1 MRFFHAS
8 LEPLVGA
15 VHVAEVRLAAGLGD
29 DLAVDDRRLAGD
41 APPRAVGVPVQ
52 RPLVGVLA
60 VGLAVGVEVGEPVQ
74 LGKAVGVVHRHHVH
88 LHLAELARER
98 DLRRRR
104 QVVRREDEHLV
115 AQEGVVEGA
124 KVVGRD
130 AAREVEA
137 GDLGAEAR
145 RQRADAERR
154 LGSGEGMHGRTS
166 LESVQ
171 GQMNPEP
178 PGALKQPTD
187 SGRNC
192 FGSQST
198 MSGNR
203 TTKAIVSRKTT

>member
-1 MRFFHAS
+1 MIVAWPVTRRH
-8 LEPLVGA
+8 EPSVCQYSVPLSGC
-15 VHVAEVRLAAGLGD
+15 LPSGL
-29 DLAVDDRRLAGD
+29 
-41 APPRAVGVPVQ
+41 P
-52 RPLVGVLA
+52 
-60 VGLAVGVEVGEPVQ
+60 VGVEVRQPVELGE
-74 LGKAVGVVHRHHVH
+74 AVGVVHRHHVH

-104 QVVRREDEHLV
+104 QLVRREDEHLV

-124 KVVGRD
+124 EVVGRD

-145 RQRADAERR
+145 RQRADAEGRP
-154 LGSGEGMHGRTS
+154 GSGEGMHGRTS
-166 LESVQ
+166 LAVQ
-171 GQMNPEP
+171 GGQMNPEP

-192 FGSQST
+192 LGSQST